1 MSSVT
6 TCTTVCGEAN
16 PCSSNVGENTATFG
30 SVGRPVTR
38 EPQVRERR
46 TEEIGHGAGD
56 EVLGGDP
63 LVVPLHE
70 REEEPELLGRHP
82 FQRVLM
88 DVLDDSGSSVGRH
101 RVHGP
106 LLPASPKVPPSEPY
120 WGVSVSALPAPIVAS
135 YSAPMAADEPRP
147 GVTNLEAN
155 VCWALLR
162 SHEVG
167 RLAVVDRRQTGDLSH
182 QLRRGSRHRRLPD
195 GRGHQARRRR
205 PTRRRL
211 RGGRVRTRR
220 RARPGASW

>member
-30 SVGRPVTR
+30 SVGRSVTC

-63 LVVPLHE
+63 VVVALHE
-70 REEEPELLGRHP
+70 REEEPELLRRHP

-106 LLPASPKVPPSEPY
+106 LLPASPKVPPLEPC
-120 WGVSVSALPAPIVAS
+120 WGVSVSL
-135 YSAPMAADEPRP
+135 YR
-147 GVTNLEAN
+147 
-155 VCWALLR
+155 LR
-162 SHEVG
+162 SWPP
-167 RLAVVDRRQTGDLSH
+167 T
-182 QLRRGSRHRRLPD
+182 LRPW
-195 GRGHQARRRR
+195 
-205 PTRRRL
+205 P
-211 RGGRVRTRR
+211 RTS
-220 RARPGASW
+220 PGPG